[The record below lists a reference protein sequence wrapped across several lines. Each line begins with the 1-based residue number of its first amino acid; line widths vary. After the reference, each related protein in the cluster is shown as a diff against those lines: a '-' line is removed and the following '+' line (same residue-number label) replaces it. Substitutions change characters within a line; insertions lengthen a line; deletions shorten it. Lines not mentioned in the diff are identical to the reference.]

1 MEKSLPLP
9 VEHQAPRPAK
19 SSIRRYITGILIA
32 AVTLYWTAP
41 LLHSVVSNAPHS
53 SPRDRNALSNEPKC
67 SQPAALFPSTDND
80 ALNRAYDFLSTDDF
94 KQASIK
100 RHSGAVQ
107 IPTESFDDM
116 GLVGEDKRWDTRFE
130 LHKYLA
136 NTFPRMHKS
145 LKVEKV
151 NTFGLVYTWQGSDAS
166 LKPLVLMAH
175 QDVVPV
181 PASTVDA
188 WTHPPFSGFYDGQ
201 FIWGRGSIDCKN
213 QLIAEMEVLEGLLEA
228 GFEPRRSIV
237 LSFGFD
243 EEISGTQ
250 GAGKLAEFLLQRYG
264 RDGVAALV
272 DEGAGMSEMWGTTFA
287 MPGVGEKGYTD
298 VHITIRMPGGHSS
311 IPVDHTSIGVMSE
324 LITAIEAQQYP
335 TYLADDNPIL
345 GLLQCSA
352 EHAPEFPSKLKK
364 LLDHRSPAALQTSP
378 KPDYLALEAAKL
390 GRPVQYLMQTSQ
402 AVDVIQG
409 GAKVN
414 ALPERTSVTINHRI
428 NIGDAPDDI
437 YSHLTSL
444 AKPLAE
450 KYSLRLHA
458 FDGVEEDENSISL
471 FPSNTT
477 LRVAPVTPSTLFSDE
492 DGKTPTPYNILAAT
506 TRALYGPDMIVSPAM
521 MTGNTDT
528 RYYWDLTPHIF
539 RYGPGYDPEW
549 IPEGGL
555 GRIHTVDE
563 KVSVVNHVNMVKWFW
578 LFVRNLDGVEVE

>member
-9 VEHQAPRPAK
+9 VEHQAHRPAK
-19 SSIRRYITGILIA
+19 SHIRRYITGVLIV
-32 AVTLYWTAP
+32 AVTLYWTTP
-41 LLHSVVSNAPHS
+41 LLHSVVSKAHHS
-53 SPRDRNALSNEPKC
+53 SPRDNNVHSNEPKC

-116 GLVGEDKRWDTRFE
+116 GPVGEDKRWDTRFDF
-130 LHKYLA
+130 HKYLA

-151 NTFGLVYTWQGSDAS
+151 NTFGLVYTWQGSDTS

-250 GAGKLAEFLLQRYG
+250 GAGKLADFLLQRYG
-264 RDGVAALV
+264 RDGVAAIV

-364 LLDHRSPAALQTSP
+364 LLDHRSPALQTSR
-378 KPDYLALEAAKL
+378 KPDHLALEAAKL
-390 GRPVQYLMQTSQ
+390 GRPIQYLMQTSQ

-428 NIGDAPDDI
+428 NIGDTPEDI

-450 KYSLRLHA
+450 KYNLRLHA
-458 FDGVEEDENSISL
+458 FDGVEEAENSISL
-471 FPSNTT
+471 LPSNTT

-492 DGKTPTPYNILAAT
+492 EERTPTPYSILAAT
-506 TRALYGPDMIVSPAM
+506 TRALYGADMIVSPAM

-528 RYYWDLTPHIF
+528 RYYWDLTRHIF
-539 RYGPGYDPEW
+539 RYGPGYDPDW

-563 KVSVVNHVNMVKWFW
+563 KVSVVNHVNLVKWVW

>member
-1 MEKSLPLP
+1 
-9 VEHQAPRPAK
+9 
-19 SSIRRYITGILIA
+19 
-32 AVTLYWTAP
+32 
-41 LLHSVVSNAPHS
+41 
-53 SPRDRNALSNEPKC
+53 
-67 SQPAALFPSTDND
+67 
-80 ALNRAYDFLSTDDF
+80 
-94 KQASIK
+94 
-100 RHSGAVQ
+100 
-107 IPTESFDDM
+107 
-116 GLVGEDKRWDTRFE
+116 
-130 LHKYLA
+130 
-136 NTFPRMHKS
+136 
-145 LKVEKV
+145 
-151 NTFGLVYTWQGSDAS
+151 
-166 LKPLVLMAH
+166 
-175 QDVVPV
+175 
-181 PASTVDA
+181 
-188 WTHPPFSGFYDGQ
+188 
-201 FIWGRGSIDCKN
+201 
-213 QLIAEMEVLEGLLEA
+213 MEVLEGLLEA

-272 DEGAGMSEMWGTTFA
+272 DEGAGMSEMWC
-287 MPGVGEKGYTD
+287 
-298 VHITIRMPGGHSS
+298 
-311 IPVDHTSIGVMSE
+311 SIGVMSE

-471 FPSNTT
+471 FPSNAT

-492 DGKTPTPYNILAAT
+492 EQRTPTPYNILAAT
-506 TRALYGPDMIVSPAM
+506 TRALYGSDLIVSPAM

-539 RYGPGYDPEW
+539 RYGPGYDPDW

-563 KVSVVNHVNMVKWFW
+563 KEFGWGGCGFDDM
-578 LFVRNLDGVEVE
+578 

>member
-1 MEKSLPLP
+1 MEKSHSPP
-9 VEHQAPRPAK
+9 AEHQAPRPAG
-19 SSIRRYITGILIA
+19 SHIRRYITCILIA
-32 AVTLYWTAP
+32 AATLYWTAP
-41 LLHSVVSNAPHS
+41 FLHSVVSNTTHS
-53 SPRDRNALSNEPKC
+53 SPRDNNVRSSEPKC
-67 SQPAALFPSTDND
+67 SQPAAQFPSTDND
-80 ALNRAYDFLSTDDF
+80 ALNRAYEFLSTDDF

-100 RHSGAVQ
+100 RHAGAVQ

-116 GLVGEDKRWDTRFE
+116 GPVGEDERWNTRFDF
-130 LHKYLA
+130 HNYLA
-136 NTFPRMHKS
+136 KTFPRMHKA
-145 LKVEKV
+145 LKIEKV
-151 NTFGLVYTWQGSDAS
+151 NTFGLVYTWEGSDAS

-181 PASTVDA
+181 PASTVAA

-272 DEGAGMSEMWGTTFA
+272 DEGAGMLKMWGTNFA
-287 MPGVGEKGYTD
+287 LPGVGEKGYTD
-298 VHITIRMPGGHSS
+298 VHIAIRMPGGHSS

-335 TYLADDNPIL
+335 TYLADENPIL

-352 EHAPEFPSKLKK
+352 EHAPKFPSKLKK
-364 LLDHRSPAALQTSP
+364 LLDHRFPALQNSP
-378 KPDYLALEAAKL
+378 EPDHLALEAAKL
-390 GRPVQYLMQTSQ
+390 GRPIQYLMQTSQ
-402 AVDVIQG
+402 AVDVIKG

-471 FPSNTT
+471 FPSNAT

-492 DGKTPTPYNILAAT
+492 DGKTPTPYHILAAT
-506 TRALYGPDMIVSPAM
+506 TRALYGPDLIVSPAM

-539 RYGPGYDPEW
+539 RYGPGYDPDW

-578 LFVRNLDGVEVE
+578 LFVRNMDGAEVE